1 MKLHLKHIVPDKSIL
16 PSVATFDVRK
26 AENYLEK
33 TENDRN
39 FTVRKQK
46 VRF

>member
-1 MKLHLKHIVPDKSIL
+1 VL
-16 PSVATFDVRK
+16 PPFEVQK

-39 FTVRKQK
+39 VTVRKQK
-46 VRF
+46 NSRK